1 MDPDLCPVLAEV
13 AIDGDAPQRK
23 VQDVSLQNTLSD
35 TVRAHPQKINL
46 FIHMYHVSV
55 YIFSLSQFEL

>member
-46 FIHMYHVSV
+46 FYTHVSCICIHLFAEPV
-55 YIFSLSQFEL
+55 